1 MWVTL
6 NPNTVILTPN
16 PNSGQ
21 RSKQL
26 TEKTVCIKPT
36 HLRPSLV
43 ISLRLPIESGISGM
57 SLCWRSSE
65 VIWTHFPISM
75 DKEKTTT
82 SNGLISIL
90 TWHQVLNQLQFLEG
104 KGEKSKRNHKTSA
117 TYRRLPP
124 PFMIK
129 IIKVILDCDTN
140 NTICW

>member
-6 NPNTVILTPN
+6 NHNTVILIPN

-21 RSKQL
+21 WSKQL
-26 TEKTVCIKPT
+26 TEKTVYIKPT

-82 SNGLISIL
+82 SNGLISINL
-90 TWHQVLNQLQFLEG
+90 ASSFEPATISWG
-104 KGEKSKRNHKTSA
+104 KGREKQKKSQDFCNLQKAPSTVYDKDYKSNT
-117 TYRRLPP
+117 RLW
-124 PFMIK
+124 FK
-129 IIKVILDCDTN
+129 
-140 NTICW
+140 

>member
-6 NPNTVILTPN
+6 NPYTVILTQN
-16 PNSGQ
+16 LNSAQ
-21 RSKQL
+21 WSKQL
-26 TEKTVCIKPT
+26 TEKTVYIKPT

-82 SNGLISIL
+82 SNGLN
-90 TWHQVLNQLQFLEG
+90 LNQLQFLEE
-104 KGEKSKRNHKTSA
+104 KREKSKRNHKTSA
-117 TYRRLPP
+117 TYRKLPP
-124 PFMIK
+124 TFDK
-129 IIKVILDCDTN
+129 DNKLIIYCDTN